1 MGEHN
6 IQNTRSVLSPGHR
19 EVSTTVKHFMP
30 KTPTLAPLV
39 PIGRRPG
46 EEEDGEVF
54 LAKGRP
60 VLSL

>member
-19 EVSTTVKHFMP
+19 EVSTTVKHLKP
-30 KTPTLAPLV
+30 KTPTLVSL
-39 PIGRRPG
+39 GRCPG
-46 EEEDGEVF
+46 EEEDGDVF

-60 VLSL
+60 VLS